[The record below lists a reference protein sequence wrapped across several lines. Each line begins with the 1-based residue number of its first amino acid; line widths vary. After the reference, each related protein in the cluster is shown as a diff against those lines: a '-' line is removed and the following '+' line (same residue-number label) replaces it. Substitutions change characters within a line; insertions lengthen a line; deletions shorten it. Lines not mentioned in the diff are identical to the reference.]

1 MVEVGV
7 DRQQLF
13 QALYERWIMD
23 RQERMNR
30 DINNKL
36 KALHAMKRWVDKDE
50 NARIRVIE
58 LEQEI
63 DDLVD
68 ALHEGE

>member
-1 MVEVGV
+1 MT
-7 DRQQLF
+7 DRK
-13 QALYERWIMD
+13 D
-23 RQERMNR
+23 RLNIT
-30 DINNKL
+30 INNKL

>member
-1 MVEVGV
+1 
-7 DRQQLF
+7 
-13 QALYERWIMD
+13 MD

-36 KALHAMKRWVDKDE
+36 KALHAMKKWVDIDE
-50 NARIRVIE
+50 KARVRVIE